1 MEGLIKGLIDV
12 ALGHDNNNNNNN
24 DEQPGP
30 QDRDEQSR
38 STWAQVSNNKTPH
51 LSIFFLI
58 TLLPLT
64 VAKMRRWWPGSKIT
78 RRKTTIGVAVI
89 ALIMLLLIRTV
100 GIDRFIFPFPFPF
113 SIFSFYWILVSV
125 FWDFNCSGY
134 EMKWNMI
141 LQENA
146 ELGNEEWRV
155 SGSRPSRSPQYQKV
169 IFFFF
174 FFFSIRVYLWYAILH
189 CID

>member
-24 DEQPGP
+24 NNNNDEQPGQ

-38 STWAQVSNNKTPH
+38 STWAQVSNNNTAP
-51 LSIFFLI
+51 SIFFFI

-64 VAKMRRWWPGSKIT
+64 VAKLRRWWPGSKIT
-78 RRKTTIGVAVI
+78 TRKTTIGVAVI
-89 ALIMLLLIRTV
+89 ALIMLLRIRTV
-100 GIDRFIFPFPFPF
+100 GIDRFIFPFPF
-113 SIFSFYWILVSV
+113 SIFFFLLDSRFC
-125 FWDFNCSGY
+125 FWDLNFSGI
-134 EMKWNMI
+134 EIKWNVI

-174 FFFSIRVYLWYAILH
+174 FFLVLGFISDLQFYIA
-189 CID
+189 